1 MRQDAVVILH
11 RLTKAKTR
19 VKNDVRNALFRQLGQ
34 TFFKERLRIG
44 SWAHQH
50 IGHACQ
56 SSLATRHIVYN
67 KGRPETTHTLRCYGR
82 PKRIDRQRNLGKRSV
97 DSLQSGQQTLQLL
110 FFPYGRRL
118 RTRGTS
124 THIHNGSSICNHL
137 TGTLHDLVHGGDA
150 GSCIERIG
158 RHIQDAHNDRNGAV

>member
-19 VKNDVRNALFRQLGQ
+19 VKNDGRNALFSQLGQ
-34 TFFKERLRIG
+34 TLFKECLRIG
-44 SWAHQH
+44 CGAHQH

-56 SSLATRHIVYN
+56 SSLATRHIIYY
-67 KGRPETTHTLRCYGR
+67 KGSSETTHTLLCYGR
-82 PKRIDRQRNLGKRSV
+82 PKCIDRQRNLGKRSV
-97 DSLQSGQQTLQLL
+97 NSLQSGQKATQLL
-110 FFPYGRRL
+110 ILPYGRRL